1 MMTVR
6 RVVAIAVYSAVR
18 VSFGGVLYR
27 FMTCTQGE
35 MTSHNLCSRYDRHYV
50 GITRNNVCS

>member
-27 FMTCTQGE
+27 FMTCTQGDNDVI
-35 MTSHNLCSRYDRHYV
+35 SFHIYASCFAPPSC
-50 GITRNNVCS
+50 G